1 MLALRDLIETLST
14 GLDIHRPT
22 NGNHAAM
29 IQYDRETMED
39 FVKREG
45 FGIAAQDAVKV
56 WTRVMFGLEPSDI
69 SALYFLWY
77 CRGGGGLLI
86 MRGEKEHGGQ
96 YLRVNKGEL
105 EEHLRGAKHLLK

>member
-22 NGNHAAM
+22 NGDHESM
-29 IQYDRETMED
+29 TQYDQETVEE
-39 FVKREG
+39 FVTREG
-45 FGIAAQDAVKV
+45 FGPEAQDAIKV
-56 WTRVMFGLEPSDI
+56 WTRVMFGLEPSDM

-96 YLRVNKGEL
+96 YLRIKKGQ
-105 EEHLRGAKHLLK
+105 

>member
-14 GLDIHRPT
+14 GLDLHRPT
-22 NGNHAAM
+22 NGDHDSM
-29 IQYDRETMED
+29 VQYDRETVEE

-45 FGIAAQDAVKV
+45 LGKAAQDAVKV

-77 CRGGGGLLI
+77 CRAGGGLLI

-96 YLRVNKGEL
+96 YLRIKKG
-105 EEHLRGAKHLLK
+105 ALKYHAF